1 VKKFLLVL
9 LFIFLLLLSLPIVGW
24 WMSLQAQPSVSFTAD
39 DGAAQELGRIHQFIQ
54 QSETTPTHKRVEFS
68 GQDLNQLIR
77 HSSQQFKKHLDFAG
91 HVNLQ
96 PERSELLLSINTH
109 LPLRPYLNL
118 RIDFTTYGKNLV
130 LLGGQIGSINLPQQ
144 SVELLVNMTMPY
156 AQQHPQYNSGTQL
169 WQTIEA
175 ITLSENHIAIDFNI
189 DERMQAQ
196 LQHQQLELF
205 IGKTALERLPFYQ
218 QAIEQQ
224 FANRLGQRIKLY
236 EVMHALFNLA
246 LSQPQAD
253 IVADNKAIL
262 LALFLH
268 TADREDFEMLNL
280 QQHVQ
285 LPQQPIELTIERR
298 KDLATHFL
306 STAVITLFA
315 NSSIAD
321 AIGLYKELQDQDG
334 YSGFS
339 VSDLI
344 ADRAGS
350 LFASQLINPN
360 LAPQLQKNIAL
371 SQQEHD
377 FFPITYP
384 LASQLEQQLHNSAG
398 NQQAM
403 LEQIEQ
409 QIDQHARA
417 VAIYQ
422 TAQQP

>member
-1 VKKFLLVL
+1 
-9 LFIFLLLLSLPIVGW
+9 
-24 WMSLQAQPSVSFTAD
+24 MSLQAQPSVSFASD
-39 DGAAQELGRIHQFIQ
+39 QYSGQELGRIHQFIQ
-54 QSETTPTHKRVEFS
+54 QSESTPTHKRVEFS
-68 GQDLNQLIR
+68 EQDLNELLR
-77 HSSQQFKKHLDFAG
+77 HSSQQFKKHLDFTG
-91 HVNLQ
+91 HVKLHPQ
-96 PERSELLLSINTH
+96 RSELLLSINTH

-118 RIDFTTYGKNLV
+118 RIDFNTQGKNLI
-130 LLGGQIGSINLPQQ
+130 LLGGQIGSIELPQQ

-156 AQQHPQYNSGTQL
+156 AQQHPQYTSGSQL

-175 ITLSENHIAIDFNI
+175 ITISEKHVAIDFNI
-189 DERMQAQ
+189 DEKVQAQ

-205 IGKTALERLPFYQ
+205 IGKTALQRLPFYQ

-236 EVMHALFNLA
+236 EVMHAMFNLA
-246 LSQPQAD
+246 LSQPQANTID
-253 IVADNKAIL
+253 DSIADNKAIL

-268 TADREDFEMLNL
+268 TADREDFELLNL
-280 QQHVQ
+280 KQHVN
-285 LPQQPIELTIERR
+285 LPQRPIELTIERR

-321 AIGLYKELQDQDG
+321 AIGLYKELQDQNG

-350 LFASQLINPN
+350 LFASQLID
-360 LAPQLQKNIAL
+360 PQRAQALQKAIAL

-377 FFPITYP
+377 FFPVTYP
-384 LASQLEQQLHNSAG
+384 LASQLEQQLHNHSG

-403 LEQIEQ
+403 LAHIEQ
-409 QIDQHARA
+409 QIDQHARS

-422 TAQQP
+422 YATQP